1 MKFILLLL
9 TTFFNYSILYC
20 QDFKILSQLQINDNL
35 SFSTL
40 RFDRDEYGVGI
51 MNNKGVMTQE
61 QAINLIPINCGI
73 MGDNILVIGEERKKL
88 KTIGY
93 NAILINK
100 KTCSVLKEQNIFKKE
115 NSNRISC
122 TLLKDPNNNF
132 CYALFRQTNYDEGF
146 HFMGPSNADTK
157 FLESSFIQLISLN
170 NKLEPKFIEIKTV
183 AANSYFAGAV
193 ADETKNIYICSF
205 TNELITVEKF
215 DSTGKLLKNLS
226 TPFSVK
232 DKNPF
237 FNCVIKNEMDNQQ
250 SVIIATTCI
259 NSSKM
264 KALNTIKFDFSIN
277 KIITSGEI
285 ILNKDYR
292 KTLKNVNEEAKGRNF
307 SNIESLEPVQI
318 FDDSKR
324 IIVVKE
330 IKSQNYE
337 MQAKV
342 TAYYRLGSIITIYSK
357 KNFEIERE
365 IVVDKKLGT
374 FLESSDGISV
384 YLMNDY
390 LWAITCENSGLVSFK
405 TYLLKVN
412 LSTGEITKEEIEKE
426 DIGKGWVTFPMQT
439 AWFKK
444 NIIVPFFKVAS
455 PYSLSF
461 ESKFIAKPY

>member
-1 MKFILLLL
+1 
-9 TTFFNYSILYC
+9 
-20 QDFKILSQLQINDNL
+20 
-35 SFSTL
+35 
-40 RFDRDEYGVGI
+40 
-51 MNNKGVMTQE
+51 
-61 QAINLIPINCGI
+61 
-73 MGDNILVIGEERKKL
+73 
-88 KTIGY
+88 
-93 NAILINK
+93 
-100 KTCSVLKEQNIFKKE
+100 
-115 NSNRISC
+115 
-122 TLLKDPNNNF
+122 
-132 CYALFRQTNYDEGF
+132 
-146 HFMGPSNADTK
+146 MGPSNADTK

-307 SNIESLEPVQI
+307 SSIESLEPVQI
-318 FDDSKR
+318 SDDSKR

>member
-205 TNELITVEKF
+205 TNEHITVEKF

-237 FNCVIKNEMDNQQ
+237 FNCVIKNETDNQQ

-264 KALNTIKFDFSIN
+264 KALNTIKFDFTIN

-330 IKSQNYE
+330 IKSENYD

-390 LWAITCENSGLVSFK
+390 LWAITCENSGLASFK

-444 NIIVPFFKVAS
+444 NFIVPFFKVAS
-455 PYSLSF
+455 PFSLSF